1 MTGVVRTGKLAY
13 SLEASL
19 PVGRAGGLSPTKSL
33 MPTAASKADPVQ
45 IGETAGPKAAKSPR
59 RERVAPGG
67 PDGAAL
73 RTVPAARGRALER
86 RRLLGLTRPR
96 YATLAGVSERTLAT
110 VESTGAATPAVRRQL
125 TELDRLLAA
134 LCDAVQPAALGPW
147 LFKPNPAFENRSPAA
162 VLAAGEGDR
171 LWQAAHLLRSGG
183 GY

>member
-1 MTGVVRTGKLAY
+1 MRLTPPAGRTFGQ
-13 SLEASL
+13 
-19 PVGRAGGLSPTKSL
+19 PPDR
-33 MPTAASKADPVQ
+33 
-45 IGETAGPKAAKSPR
+45 
-59 RERVAPGG
+59 PG
-67 PDGAAL
+67 
-73 RTVPAARGRALER
+73 ER

-96 YATLAGVSERTLAT
+96 YATLAGVSERTLAA
-110 VESTGAATPAVRRQL
+110 VESTGTATPAVRRQL

-147 LFKPNPAFENRSPAA
+147 LFEPNPAFEDRAPAA